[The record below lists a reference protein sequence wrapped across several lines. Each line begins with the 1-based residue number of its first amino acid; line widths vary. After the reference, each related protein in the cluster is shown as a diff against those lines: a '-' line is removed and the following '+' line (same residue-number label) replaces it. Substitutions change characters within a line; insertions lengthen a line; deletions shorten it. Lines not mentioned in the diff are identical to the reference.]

1 MNITEC
7 MLDKLC
13 TKIHFDRSK
22 YREYQY
28 ASKLSNFDDFFIH
41 NGEKPSIAIMTSGE
55 NPDIYSGF
63 RSALYRMSANFHS
76 GQIIDLGMIKGG
88 HTGVTEVCDV
98 LLQKGICSIV
108 INCDDQLPTAL
119 LRAYSNRQKP
129 VHLSVAES
137 KIDYN
142 WMNEEQEKGLLDNL
156 MLYYPKLLTRLNF
169 LGYQS
174 YFVDEKVLELLRL
187 VHFEAHRIG
196 VLRNN
201 ISETEPILRDS
212 DIFAMNLSSIAYTDA
227 PGTISANPNG
237 FSAAESCQI
246 VRYAAMSDRL
256 SCMGFYGFAPE
267 ADTKNLTGLLLAQLV
282 WYAVQGYFQRK
293 YDDPLENGDFTR
305 YEVYLSGDSVPI
317 AFFKSHKSERWWFY
331 VAPNQSSESLDP
343 EGLIS
348 CSYEDYL
355 KACEGDVPDRLLNA
369 LGRE

>member
-1 MNITEC
+1 

-13 TKIHFDRSK
+13 TAVPFDKKK
-22 YREYQY
+22 YRDYQY
-28 ASKLSNFDDFFIH
+28 AKKLLQTDNFLKVGYD
-41 NGEKPSIAIMTSGE
+41 KPQLAILTSGQNAE
-55 NPDIYSGF
+55 DYSGF
-63 RSALYRMSANFHS
+63 RAALYQLSANFQA
-76 GQIIDLGMIKGG
+76 GQIVDLGMVKGG
-88 HTGVTEVCDV
+88 HTGITEVCDY
-98 LLQKGICSIV
+98 LHQKGICTIV
-108 INCDDQLPTAL
+108 ISCDDQLPLAL
-119 LRAYSNRQKP
+119 LRAYSNSQKP

-137 KIDYN
+137 RIDYN
-142 WMNEEQEKGLLDNL
+142 WQNEQLEKGLLDNL
-156 MLYYPKLLTRLNF
+156 MLYYPKLMTRLNI

-174 YFVDEKVLELLRL
+174 YFVDDKVLELLRL

-227 PGTISANPNG
+227 PATISVNPNG
-237 FSAAESCQI
+237 FTAAESCQI
-246 VRYAAMSDRL
+246 ARYAAMSDRL
-256 SCMGFYGFAPE
+256 TCMGFYGFDPKE
-267 ADTKNLTGLLLAQLV
+267 DTKNLTGLLLAQLV
-282 WYAVQGYFQRK
+282 WYTVQGYFQRK

-331 VAPNQSSESLDP
+331 VAPNQNNDFLDP